1 MNDISKNFKDRFVAS
16 LPETPADLDLHFDEF
31 VLFDPE
37 SLPDRL
43 AGEDSSLL
51 AAQGLPR
58 DAAPFLSFYAYSQ
71 PEIEFRVQI
80 FGLSES
86 YFPIGQNGSGD
97 VVAIDMDSR
106 HVIFFNH
113 DRYNERVFINSSL
126 PQFAE
131 SLCIYQEH
139 LTKEAMHNCL
149 DAIAIIDSRA
159 ADPGSMWHAEVS
171 SELADEL

>member
-1 MNDISKNFKDRFVAS
+1 MNDISKNFKVRFVAS
-16 LPETPADLDLHFDEF
+16 LRKIPADLDLHLDEF

-37 SLPDRL
+37 FLPDRL
-43 AGEDSSLL
+43 VREDSSLL

-58 DAAPFLSFYAYSQ
+58 DAAPFLSFYAYLQ
-71 PEIEFRVQI
+71 AEIESRVQN
-80 FGLSES
+80 FGLPES
-86 YFPIGQNGSGD
+86 YFPIGHNGSGD

-106 HVIFFNH
+106 HVIYFNH

-139 LTKEAMHNCL
+139 LTKEAMDNCL
-149 DAIAIIDSRA
+149 DAIATIDSRA
-159 ADPGSMWHAEVS
+159 VDLGSMWPAEVG
-171 SELADEL
+171 SELADES